1 MTDKENNKGRIFDE
15 GAVLKNI
22 VQGTAIHTGEDF
34 FRSLVENM
42 SLALGTQGAWI
53 TEYITETHKLRGLAF
68 LMGGKWI
75 EDYEYDIS
83 GTVCE
88 EVIINDKFV
97 HYPENIIDFF
107 PDNPI
112 LKELNAV
119 SYMGVPLKDLNGGA
133 LGYIAVLDTKP
144 IPEDPKL
151 IGIFNIFAA
160 RAAAELQRLRA
171 ESQVRE
177 REQKLSQ
184 LVGST
189 MDSIIELNGKAEVKM
204 VNPSGE
210 ELFGLSEIKMQGRD
224 FSEFLTKESRIKLNE
239 LLKELYLL
247 PQDKRNLWIPGGL
260 QVIGSNNRE
269 FSTEASL
276 SGFEIEGEIFYILIL
291 RNLNEKLQAEKK
303 INTLIDETR
312 YLQQEIN
319 ELSDYNG
326 IIGKSKAIN
335 KVLNEI
341 KQVSQTDATVLIS
354 GETGTG
360 KELVARA
367 LHVQSKRGDKP
378 LIKVNCA
385 AISPALMESEF
396 FGHEK
401 GAFTGA
407 TSKREGRFS
416 LADGGTIFLDEVG
429 ELPLDLQSKLLRVL
443 QEGEFEPVG
452 SSKTQKIDVRVIC
465 ATNRDLKKMS
475 NEGKFREDLFYRL
488 NVFPIDVPP
497 LRDRVDD
504 IALLTS
510 AFAEKC
516 AKRFGRNLEPLSV
529 NLIERLKSYSW
540 PGNIRELHNVLERSF
555 ITSSGAELEL
565 DHSLVEING
574 NKPGNAEHSSIK
586 SREKLLTEQDFKK
599 LEHDNL
605 VNALESTKW
614 RIYGK
619 DGAAELLGM
628 NPSTLRSRIKAL
640 AIKRHQ

>member
-1 MTDKENNKGRIFDE
+1 MADKENNKGRIFDE

-53 TEYITETHKLRGLAF
+53 TEYITETRKLRGLAF

-119 SYMGVPLKDLNGGA
+119 SYMGVPLKDLDGRA

-204 VNPSGE
+204 VNPYGE
-210 ELFGLSEIKMQGRD
+210 ELFGLSEIKMQDRD

-291 RNLNEKLQAEKK
+291 RNLNKKLQAEKK
-303 INTLIDETR
+303 INTLIDETH

-319 ELSDYNG
+319 ELSDYSG
-326 IIGKSKAIN
+326 IIGKSKAI
-335 KVLNEI
+335 
-341 KQVSQTDATVLIS
+341 
-354 GETGTG
+354 
-360 KELVARA
+360 
-367 LHVQSKRGDKP
+367 
-378 LIKVNCA
+378 
-385 AISPALMESEF
+385 
-396 FGHEK
+396 
-401 GAFTGA
+401 
-407 TSKREGRFS
+407 
-416 LADGGTIFLDEVG
+416 
-429 ELPLDLQSKLLRVL
+429 
-443 QEGEFEPVG
+443 
-452 SSKTQKIDVRVIC
+452 
-465 ATNRDLKKMS
+465 KMC
-475 NEGKFREDLFYRL
+475 
-488 NVFPIDVPP
+488 
-497 LRDRVDD
+497 
-504 IALLTS
+504 LT
-510 AFAEKC
+510 
-516 AKRFGRNLEPLSV
+516 R
-529 NLIERLKSYSW
+529 
-540 PGNIRELHNVLERSF
+540 
-555 ITSSGAELEL
+555 
-565 DHSLVEING
+565 
-574 NKPGNAEHSSIK
+574 
-586 SREKLLTEQDFKK
+586 
-599 LEHDNL
+599 
-605 VNALESTKW
+605 
-614 RIYGK
+614 
-619 DGAAELLGM
+619 
-628 NPSTLRSRIKAL
+628 
-640 AIKRHQ
+640 

>member
-1 MTDKENNKGRIFDE
+1 MAENETKSGRIFDE

-22 VQGTAIHTGEDF
+22 VQGTATHTGEEF

-53 TEYITETHKLRGLAF
+53 TEYISETRKLRGLAF
-68 LMGGKWI
+68 LMGGTWI
-75 EDYEYDIS
+75 EDYEYDIA

-88 EVIINDKFV
+88 EVIIDDKFV

-119 SYMGVPLKDLNGGA
+119 SYMGVPLKDLDGKA
-133 LGYIAVLDTKP
+133 LGYIAVLDTKE
-144 IPEDPKL
+144 IPADPKV
-151 IGIFNIFAA
+151 IGIFNIFSA

-171 ESQVRE
+171 EAQVRE

-189 MDSIIELNGKAEVKM
+189 MDTIIELDGRAQVRM
-204 VNPSGE
+204 VNPAGE
-210 ELFGLSEIKMQGRD
+210 KLFGTSETQMKGKDIY
-224 FSEFLTKESRIKLNE
+224 EFLTKESQIKLTE

-247 PQDKRNLWIPGGL
+247 PQEKRNLWVTGGL
-260 QVIGSNNRE
+260 RVKTAGGRE
-269 FSTEASL
+269 FATEATL
-276 SGFEIEGEIFYILIL
+276 SGFELDGEAFYTVIL
-291 RNLNEKLQAEKK
+291 RNVNERLEAENK

-319 ELSDYNG
+319 ELADYKE
-326 IIGKSKAIN
+326 IIGQSQAIK
-335 KVLNEI
+335 KVFNEI
-341 KQVSQTDATVLIS
+341 SQVAQTDATVLIT

-367 LHVQSKRGDKP
+367 LHVESKRGDKP

-407 TSKREGRFS
+407 TAKREGRFS
-416 LADGGTIFLDEVG
+416 LANGGTIFLDEVG

-443 QEGEFEPVG
+443 QEGEFDPVG
-452 SSKTQKIDVRVIC
+452 SSRTVSVDVRVIC
-465 ATNRDLKKMS
+465 ATNRDLSGLTK
-475 NEGKFREDLFYRL
+475 EGRFRQDLFYRL

-497 LRDRVDD
+497 LRDRADD
-504 IALLTS
+504 IVLLAS
-510 AFAEKC
+510 AFAQKC
-516 AKRFGRNLEPLSV
+516 AKRFGRNLEPLSQ

-555 ITSSGAELEL
+555 ITSSGPELEL
-565 DHSLVEING
+565 DHSIPEIESTKSDG
-574 NKPGNAEHSSIK
+574 ASTLLGSSG
-586 SREKLLTEQDFKK
+586 SGFLTERDFKK

-605 VNALESTKW
+605 LNALESTNW
-614 RIYGK
+614 QIYG
-619 DGAAELLGM
+619 DNGAAELLGM
-628 NPSTLRSRIKAL
+628 NPSTLRSRIKTL
-640 AIKRHQ
+640 GIKRPQ

>member
-1 MTDKENNKGRIFDE
+1 MAENETKSGRIFDE

-22 VQGTAIHTGEDF
+22 VQGTATHTGEEF

-53 TEYITETHKLRGLAF
+53 TEYISETRKLRGLAF
-68 LMGGKWI
+68 LMGGTWI
-75 EDYEYDIS
+75 EDYEYDIA

-88 EVIINDKFV
+88 EVIIDDKFV

-119 SYMGVPLKDLNGGA
+119 SYMGVPLKDLDGKA
-133 LGYIAVLDTKP
+133 LGYIAVLDTKE
-144 IPEDPKL
+144 IPADPKV
-151 IGIFNIFAA
+151 IGIFNIFSA

-171 ESQVRE
+171 EAQVRE

-189 MDSIIELNGKAEVKM
+189 MDTIIELDGRAQVRM
-204 VNPSGE
+204 VNPAGE
-210 ELFGLSEIKMQGRD
+210 ELFGTSETQMKGKDIY
-224 FSEFLTKESRIKLNE
+224 EFLTKESQIKLTE

-247 PQDKRNLWIPGGL
+247 PQEKRNLWVTGGL
-260 QVIGSNNRE
+260 RVKTAGGRE
-269 FSTEASL
+269 FATEATL
-276 SGFEIEGEIFYILIL
+276 SGFELDGEAFYTVIL
-291 RNLNEKLQAEKK
+291 RNVNERLEAENK

-319 ELSDYNG
+319 ELADYKE
-326 IIGKSKAIN
+326 IIGQSQAIK
-335 KVLNEI
+335 KVFNEI
-341 KQVSQTDATVLIS
+341 SQVAQTDATVLIT

-367 LHVQSKRGDKP
+367 LHVESKRGDKP

-407 TSKREGRFS
+407 TAKREGRFS
-416 LADGGTIFLDEVG
+416 LANGGTIFLDEVG

-443 QEGEFEPVG
+443 QEGEFDPVG
-452 SSKTQKIDVRVIC
+452 SSRTVSVDVRVIC
-465 ATNRDLKKMS
+465 ATNRDLSGLTK
-475 NEGKFREDLFYRL
+475 EGRFRQDLFYRL

-497 LRDRVDD
+497 LRDRADD
-504 IALLTS
+504 IVLLAS
-510 AFAEKC
+510 AFAQKC
-516 AKRFGRNLEPLSV
+516 AKRFGRNLEPLSQ

-555 ITSSGAELEL
+555 ITSSGPELEL
-565 DHSLVEING
+565 DHSIPEIESTKSDG
-574 NKPGNAEHSSIK
+574 DSTLLESSR
-586 SREKLLTEQDFKK
+586 SGFLTENDFKK

-605 VNALESTKW
+605 LNALESTNW
-614 RIYGK
+614 QIYG
-619 DGAAELLGM
+619 DNGAAELLGM
-628 NPSTLRSRIKAL
+628 NPSTLRSRIKTL
-640 AIKRHQ
+640 GIKRPQ

>member
-1 MTDKENNKGRIFDE
+1 MTDKNKGRIFDE
-15 GAVLKNI
+15 DAALKNI
-22 VQGTAIHTGEDF
+22 VLGTATHTGEDF

-42 SLALGTQGAWI
+42 SLALGTEGAWI
-53 TEYITETHKLRGLAF
+53 TEYISETRKLRGLAF
-68 LMGGKWI
+68 LMGGTWI
-75 EDYEYDIS
+75 EDYEYDIA

-88 EVIINDKFV
+88 EVIIDDKFV

-119 SYMGVPLKDLNGGA
+119 SYMGVPLKDLDGKA
-133 LGYIAVLDTKP
+133 LGYIAVLDTKE
-144 IPEDPKL
+144 IPADPKL
-151 IGIFNIFAA
+151 IGIFNIFSA

-171 ESQVRE
+171 ETQVRE

-189 MDSIIELNGKAEVKM
+189 MDTIIELDGRAQVKM
-204 VNPSGE
+204 VNPAGE
-210 ELFGLSEIKMQGRD
+210 ELFGISETQMKGKDIY
-224 FSEFLTKESRIKLNE
+224 EFLTKESQIKLTE

-247 PQDKRNLWIPGGL
+247 PQEKRNLWIAGGL
-260 QVIGSNNRE
+260 IAKTASGRE
-269 FSTEASL
+269 FATEATL
-276 SGFEIEGEIFYILIL
+276 SGFELDGEAFYTVIL
-291 RNLNEKLQAEKK
+291 RNVNERLEAESK

-312 YLQQEIN
+312 YLQEEIN
-319 ELSDYNG
+319 ELADYNE
-326 IIGKSKAIN
+326 IIGQSQAIK
-335 KVLNEI
+335 KVFNEI
-341 KQVSQTDATVLIS
+341 SQVAQTDATVLIT

-367 LHVQSKRGDKP
+367 IHNQSKRGDKP

-443 QEGEFEPVG
+443 QEGEFDPVG
-452 SSKTQKIDVRVIC
+452 SSKTVNVDVRVIC
-465 ATNRDLKKMS
+465 ATNRNLNELTK
-475 NEGKFREDLFYRL
+475 EGKFREDLFYRL

-497 LRDRVDD
+497 LRDRPDD
-504 IALLTS
+504 IALLAR
-510 AFAEKC
+510 AFVEKC
-516 AKRFGRNLEPLSV
+516 AKRFGRNLGTLSV
-529 NLIERLKSYSW
+529 NVIERLKSYSW

-555 ITSSGAELEL
+555 ITSSGPELEL
-565 DHSLVEING
+565 DHSIPENG
-574 NKPGNAEHSSIK
+574 SPKPSGDVNLSAKTEGKFI
-586 SREKLLTEQDFKK
+586 TEQDFKK
-599 LEHDNL
+599 LEYDNL
-605 VNALESTKW
+605 LNALESTSW
-614 RIYGK
+614 QIYGAS
-619 DGAAELLGM
+619 GAAELLGM
-628 NPSTLRSRIKAL
+628 NPSTLRSRIKTL
-640 AIKRHQ
+640 GIKRPQ